1 MSPPGQAPREVAGAC
16 LAGPMPPSRDRVL
29 SASAAW
35 AFLPPQA
42 PRVETE
48 EYLLVR
54 YPDWTERPLQLVRF
68 HPRRPAAEVLDEVLE
83 HARELTLRGGRALG
97 DVACWVRLDA
107 PEDVEPALRGRG
119 GRLDETVD
127 VLALGLTDP
136 PGLGDVPDVTLRW
149 SEDLDVFVDAV
160 GLSAEVFGA
169 SPTRRE
175 ELVAAHPGEVAKV
188 RGGGGGAVVA
198 YDGAR
203 ALGAGGLTMAG
214 PDARLWGGV
223 VRPEAR
229 GRGIY
234 RAVLAARLAYA
245 IGHGA
250 DLAIVKGRVETSGPI
265 LRRAGFAAHGQERS
279 WLLPIG

>member
-1 MSPPGQAPREVAGAC
+1 MQPSPE
-16 LAGPMPPSRDRVL
+16 RVRT
-29 SASAAW
+29 ASAAW
-35 AFLPPQA
+35 AFLPPHA

-68 HPRRPAAEVLDEVLE
+68 HPHRPAAEVLPEVLH
-83 HARELTLRGGRALG
+83 HARALAATG
-97 DVACWVRLDA
+97 ATTPADVACWVRLGA
-107 PEDVEPALRGRG
+107 PEDVEPALRGYG

-127 VLALGLTDP
+127 VLALGLAGP
-136 PGLGDVPDVTLRW
+136 PDLGDLPELTLRW
-149 SEDLDVFVDAV
+149 SDDLEVFVDAV

-169 SPTRRE
+169 SPTERRD
-175 ELVAAHPGEVAKV
+175 LAAAHPGEVAKV
-188 RGGGGGAVVA
+188 RGGAGGAVVA
-198 YDGAR
+198 YDGDTP
-203 ALGAGGLTMAG
+203 LGSGGLTMAG

-223 VRPEAR
+223 VRPAAR

-245 IGHGA
+245 VEHGA

-265 LRRAGFAAHGQERS
+265 LRRAGFTGHGQERS
-279 WLLPIG
+279 WLLGLG